1 MAGSKKASLILE
13 LKDMASAGIA
23 KVNGA
28 LSSLTAVAAGVAA
41 SMAVL
46 FAGMMKALAAYG
58 EQESAISKLNNALS
72 NQGIKSQAVTKDLI
86 AFADQ
91 MQNTTVYADE
101 VVLSAMAL
109 GVSFGLTGDKLKQAT
124 VAASNLASFMGT
136 DLRQAMLLVGKAA
149 AGETGT
155 LSRLGI
161 VIADNIPKSERYEA
175 VIAKLN
181 ERFGGA
187 ASRETE
193 TYAGK
198 MKQLGNS
205 FDELWEIVGG
215 FLAGPAKLYIG
226 WLKDAAVYWKEVLTP
241 SGIKDTSAMVNR
253 FQKEADA
260 LDTSIARQKAT
271 IQSFNEEQ
279 ARAGNKSYDKALAD
293 LASFEKAKAALV
305 ARHGK
310 EIAEKPIIP
319 QGKGPSVVDEEAAKK
334 AEKEKQDLIEKA
346 TLQIDTANTTEEEL
360 TNIRT
365 NAMAQELIDKG
376 QQDLAIQLL
385 DEQDTENKNALQKK
399 KTENEKKQNEDRAKN
414 LYSTLSTIATMSGSH
429 NKTLAAVGKTA
440 AITTATMDTYAA
452 ANKALASAPP
462 PWNFALAAL
471 VTAAGMANV
480 ANIAGVKLAQGGMI
494 MPSAGG
500 TTAIM
505 AEAGKP
511 EVAIPLD
518 DDRTKE
524 KLRDVMGGGG
534 NTIVI
539 QAGVVVADDY
549 SLGEFADRIEEK
561 LYERQRNRRS
571 FL

>member
-271 IQSFNEEQ
+271 IQSFNEEL